1 MGDGSKLWSASNV
14 ALGSS
19 DDVFGAMVTAS
30 EGEVTGFGTPLEE
43 DSNAGEGLRAKN
55 RVSRVGNDCASLAYC
70 S

>member
-43 DSNAGEGLRAKN
+43 DSNAGEG
-55 RVSRVGNDCASLAYC
+55 
-70 S
+70 